1 MYNAMHRPLFTS
13 WTSAQLRSPNAGG
26 VDVCRVLSCIHTCS
40 LYILSRALHNVLGT
54 SVTQVSSV
62 AVHGDLIKIHERASL
77 RLRLFRPVISTLR
90 IFRGVS
96 QWSDL
101 ETIYRLSACSKADLS
116 SDTISFTLQCQI
128 QQTT

>member
-26 VDVCRVLSCIHTCS
+26 VDVCRVLYAHTCS

-62 AVHGDLIKIHERASL
+62 AVHGDLIKIHERVSL
-77 RLRLFRPVISTLR
+77 RLRVAPPRDIQHYGYFE
-90 IFRGVS
+90 GVPS
-96 QWSDL
+96 GQTS
-101 ETIYRLSACSKADLS
+101 RLSTYYPSQFHPSHACYA
-116 SDTISFTLQCQI
+116 
-128 QQTT
+128 